1 MFITKILNSRQL
13 SVAGCGLY
21 RKETVNDIGLGLAVT
36 VTTRFDP
43 QRMKIR
49 FTYWLDKAAN
59 EIAEQVHGDIRAAG
73 MEPNDDSKE
82 TYRRAAIAQ
91 GISGIVVWSSTVSV
105 PKGPS
110 AVKTY
115 GMMAA
120 QLAVGIALP
129 WVGIAWA
136 VSSLFGKKKKKKM
149 STPWNAI
156 YAAAMP
162 YAQSQTKAEELNR
175 IAEEGQRI
183 QQERFVE
190 VQKVRGRAVEFKL
203 PELVKGIDRG
213 ALVVSPVGP
222 AIIRKIV

>member
-1 MFITKILNSRQL
+1 
-13 SVAGCGLY
+13 
-21 RKETVNDIGLGLAVT
+21 VNDVGLGLVVT

-43 QRMKIR
+43 QRIKPR
-49 FTYWLDKAAN
+49 FIYWLDKVAN
-59 EIAEQVHGDIRAAG
+59 EIAEQVHGNIRAAG

-82 TYRRAAIAQ
+82 TYRKAAIAQ
-91 GISGIVVWSSTVSV
+91 GIDGIAAWSATVAV

-136 VSSLFGKKKKKKM
+136 LSSFVFGKKKKKM
-149 STPWNAI
+149 ATPWNAI
-156 YAAAMP
+156 YAAAVP
-162 YAQSQTKAEELNR
+162 YAQSMTKAEELNR
-175 IAEEGQRI
+175 MAEEAQRI
-183 QQERFVE
+183 QQERTVE
-190 VQKVRGRAVEFKL
+190 VQKVRGKAIEFKL
-203 PELVKGIDRG
+203 PEWVKSIDKG

-222 AIIRKIV
+222 SVIRKL